1 MINLTI
7 IRNVALVIA
16 MGMLLLAE
24 FLHPVFHNHSLF
36 PGQES
41 KCITGATPCLV
52 QGDTALKHDADK
64 GIAHAEYPCPICSST
79 FLKYCASDSSSVVL
93 YCNQDPAAVLPPQD
107 FVFVETNFTG
117 SPRAPPVLFS

>member
-7 IRNVALVIA
+7 IRNVVLVIA

-24 FLHPVFHNHSLF
+24 FLHPVFHNHSIF

-41 KCITGATPCLV
+41 KCANGGTLCLA
-52 QGDTALKHDADK
+52 QGDTALRHDTDTVL
-64 GIAHAEYPCPICSST
+64 AHAEYACPICSST
-79 FLKYCASDSSSVVL
+79 FLKYCASDSSPAVL
-93 YCNQDPAAVLPPQD
+93 YCYHDTVTVLPPPD

-117 SPRAPPVLFS
+117 FPRAPPVLFS